1 MNDYIYGMEA
11 EQFSFL
17 RVPKVLLQHE
27 AYKGISAEAK
37 LLYSIFLD
45 RVGISLRNGWLDEK
59 RRVFIIFTIDEIQK
73 QMNCG
78 NKKAVQLLG
87 ELESKAGL
95 IERKRQGLGKPNLIY
110 VKSFIHTID
119 ENGERH
125 FLKCQN
131 DISGDVKRTIQ
142 EVSKGHTNNTDN
154 NKTEK
159 NKTENS
165 FFPETMESEYEE
177 CRAFFMDKLGFNILL
192 YNNPQDKDLLMGIL
206 SLLVETCAGH
216 KPSIRIAGEDKP
228 AEFVKERLF
237 SLDSQH
243 IGYALDSIH
252 ENTTKI
258 RDMKQY
264 LLTTLFNAPV
274 TMDLYYQAKVN
285 NDNYTGYHW

>member
-59 RRVFIIFTIDEIQK
+59 CRVFIIFTIDEIQE

-177 CRAFFMDKLGFNILL
+177 CRSFFMDKLGFNILL

-206 SLLVETCAGH
+206 SLLVDTCAGQ

-228 AEFVKERLF
+228 AKFVKERLF

-243 IGYALDSIH
+243 IGYVLDSIH

-264 LLTTLFNAPV
+264 LLTMLFNAPV

-285 NDNYTGYHW
+285 NDNYTGYRW

>member
-59 RRVFIIFTIDEIQK
+59 RRVFIIFTIDEIQE

-142 EVSKGHTNNTDN
+142 EVSKGHTSNTDN

-177 CRAFFMDKLGFNILL
+177 CRSFFMDKLGFNILL

-243 IGYALDSIH
+243 IGYVLDSIH

-285 NDNYTGYHW
+285 NDNYTGYRW

>member
-45 RVGISLRNGWLDEK
+45 RVGISLRNGWMDEK
-59 RRVFIIFTIDEIQK
+59 RRVFIIFTIDEIQE

-177 CRAFFMDKLGFNILL
+177 CRSFFMDKLGFNILL
-192 YNNPQDKDLLMGIL
+192 HNNPQDKDLLMGIFN
-206 SLLVETCAGH
+206 LLVETCAGH
-216 KPSIRIAGEDKP
+216 KSSIRIAGEDKP
-228 AEFVKERLF
+228 AKFVKERLF

-243 IGYALDSIH
+243 IGYVLDSIH

-285 NDNYTGYHW
+285 NDNYTGYRW

>member
-45 RVGISLRNGWLDEK
+45 RVGISLRNGWMDEK
-59 RRVFIIFTIDEIQK
+59 RRVFIIFTIDEIQE

-110 VKSFIHTID
+110 VKSFIHTVD

-131 DISGDVKRTIQ
+131 DISGDVNRTLQ

-177 CRAFFMDKLGFNILL
+177 CRSFFMDKLGFNILL

-206 SLLVETCAGH
+206 SLLVETCAGR

-243 IGYALDSIH
+243 IGYVLDSIH

-274 TMDLYYQAKVN
+274 TMDLYYQSKVN
-285 NDNYTGYHW
+285 CDNYTGYRW